1 MEHFSKGSVVG
12 LGFLCFLAFQGCE
25 SDKPAIND
33 FVVVQ
38 NQKAVMDTI
47 PIVERQQDST
57 FYWDQG
63 DIEILIPKGAS
74 IAASINDVA
83 TVELSE
89 KPKDAMKLV
98 FKNAWQRTKRDS
110 IAYLTLTATFKDGTS
125 LKKAFAIQWHGIE
138 LPDSLWQQV
147 SLEPTSVGNI
157 IVHPGESGS
166 IQFEWKYPRLLK
178 GLLTCEIAHQTKTNV
193 DPYWINI
200 RDVEKQKFTSFF
212 SYGQN
217 ETSRFRIIGPRQK
230 QKEVSFSVVSTA
242 KWILSYFQ
250 KELWFLTVLLLY

>member
-1 MEHFSKGSVVG
+1 MEHFSKGSVIG
-12 LGFLCFLAFQGCE
+12 LGFLCFLALQSCE
-25 SDKPAIND
+25 SDKPLIND

-38 NQKAVMDTI
+38 NQKSVLDTI
-47 PIVERQQDST
+47 PVVERQRDST

-63 DIEILIPKGAS
+63 DIEILLPKGAN
-74 IAASINDVA
+74 IVASINDA
-83 TVELSE
+83 AKVELNE
-89 KPKDAMKLV
+89 KPKDDGMKLV
-98 FKNAWQRTKRDS
+98 FKHMWQRTKRDS
-110 IAYLTLTATFKDGTS
+110 ITYLFLTATFKDGTS
-125 LKKAFAIQWHGIE
+125 LKKAFAIQWRGIE

-147 SLEPTSVGNI
+147 SLEPTNVGNI
-157 IVHPGESGS
+157 VVHPGESGS

-178 GLLTCEIAHQTKTNV
+178 GLLTCEIAHQSKTSV
-193 DPYWINI
+193 DPYWVNI

-242 KWILSYFQ
+242 K
-250 KELWFLTVLLLY
+250 